1 MVLGRGGV
9 SSGSQEALMRI
20 WGSSAGWVLA
30 DVLLLVMLRRAARGL
45 GYPGE
50 RSSGGGGFPAGRDL
64 ES

>member
-1 MVLGRGGV
+1 
-9 SSGSQEALMRI
+9 MRI

-30 DVLLLVMLRRAARGL
+30 DVLLLVILRRTVRGL

-50 RSSGGGGFPAGRDL
+50 RSSGGGGFLAGKDL